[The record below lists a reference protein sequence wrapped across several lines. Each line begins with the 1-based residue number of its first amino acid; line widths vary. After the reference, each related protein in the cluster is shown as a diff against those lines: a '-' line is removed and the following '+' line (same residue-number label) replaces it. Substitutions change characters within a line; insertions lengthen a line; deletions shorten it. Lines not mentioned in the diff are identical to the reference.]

1 MTKAK
6 ILFKFAT
13 RSRPD
18 KFITGINNIFSKVS
32 DKENFQILVSADSN
46 DTSMYNQEV
55 MNKIKDHL
63 DSGKI
68 IMSFGESKS
77 KIDAINRDMELV
89 NDWHILMNFSD
100 DMEFITDGFDEIV
113 RSHFATHFPDYNGNM
128 DYNDG
133 YVGDKLSTMSII
145 GKTYFDT
152 VLNKRIYNDEYM
164 SLFCDNEYTE
174 VAKKLNKI
182 QYYNMILYKHNHP
195 SNNGSM
201 LDEQYRRTESYWE
214 QDKLVYEKRSKIN
227 FGL

>member
-1 MTKAK
+1 MKLKNNFMKAK

-77 KIDAINRDMELV
+77 KIDAINRDMQLV
-89 NDWHILMNFSD
+89 DDWNILMNF
-100 DMEFITDGFDEIV
+100 
-113 RSHFATHFPDYNGNM
+113 RSLRQTCSM
-128 DYNDG
+128 QCMQS
-133 YVGDKLSTMSII
+133 VS
-145 GKTYFDT
+145 
-152 VLNKRIYNDEYM
+152 
-164 SLFCDNEYTE
+164 SLAD
-174 VAKKLNKI
+174 
-182 QYYNMILYKHNHP
+182 
-195 SNNGSM
+195 
-201 LDEQYRRTESYWE
+201 
-214 QDKLVYEKRSKIN
+214 
-227 FGL
+227 

>member
-18 KFITGINNIFSKVS
+18 KFIIGINNIFSKVS

-128 DYNDG
+128 YYNDG

-152 VLNKRIYNDEYM
+152 ILNKRIYNDEYM

-195 SNNGSM
+195 SNNRSM
-201 LDEQYRRTESYWE
+201 LDEQYKRTESYWE

>member
-1 MTKAK
+1 
-6 ILFKFAT
+6 
-13 RSRPD
+13 
-18 KFITGINNIFSKVS
+18 
-32 DKENFQILVSADSN
+32 
-46 DTSMYNQEV
+46 
-55 MNKIKDHL
+55 
-63 DSGKI
+63 
-68 IMSFGESKS
+68 
-77 KIDAINRDMELV
+77 
-89 NDWHILMNFSD
+89 
-100 DMEFITDGFDEIV
+100 
-113 RSHFATHFPDYNGNM
+113 M